1 MFKRFPHL
9 GPLGPLAIFALAA
22 VLLHISAFSGNPALA
37 GSRKVSFIRD
47 AEIENTIREYS
58 TPLFRAAGL
67 QPGNIKIYL
76 VKDNSL
82 NAFVAGGQRIF
93 INTGLLA
100 QSTSA
105 NQVIGVIA
113 HETGHI
119 EGGHL
124 SRSRNAMKKSSA
136 QALVAMLLGGAAVI
150 AGQGNVG
157 TALIMGGRSMST
169 SSFLRYSRTQ
179 EASAD
184 QAAFRILDA
193 TGQSARGMK
202 EFFKLM
208 EGQEAL
214 SAASQDPYMRTHPL
228 NQDRIKAVDDH
239 LARSPYSD
247 TPEPERVRYL
257 YARMKAKLYAYLNPL
272 DRTLRKYKKSDN
284 SIYSRYAR
292 AMAYY
297 RVAKLDVALP
307 LINGLIA
314 QYPNDPYFHELKGQM
329 LFENGRGTEALK
341 PYQAAARLLPTNSLI
356 RSELAQVQLE
366 MNDPALLPSAV
377 KNLKAAIA
385 KDPLS
390 PFIWNQLA
398 IAYGRMGKMGQSAL
412 AQAEG
417 AMLQGKKDAARYH
430 AGKAERLLPRGSIGW
445 LKAADIMQAAGKKK

>member
-1 MFKRFPHL
+1 MFKRFSHL
-9 GPLGPLAIFALAA
+9 GPSAIFVPLA
-22 VLLHISAFSGNPALA
+22 VLLQVTVFFSHPALA
-37 GSRKVSFIRD
+37 GGKKISFIRD

-67 QPGNIKIYL
+67 QPGDIKIYL
-76 VKDNSL
+76 IKDNSL

-93 INTGLLA
+93 INTGLLT

-105 NQVIGVIA
+105 NQLIGVIA

-136 QALVAMLLGGAAVI
+136 QALVAILLGGAAVI

-157 TALIMGGRSMST
+157 TALIMGGRSMGT
-169 SSFLRYSRTQ
+169 SSYLSYSRTQ

-202 EFFKLM
+202 EFFELM
-208 EGQEAL
+208 QEQDPG
-214 SAASQDPYMRTHPL
+214 SQDPYMRTHPL
-228 NQDRIKAVDDH
+228 NQDRINAVDDH

-247 TPEPERVRYL
+247 TPEPERFRYL

-272 DRTLRKYKKSDN
+272 DRTLRKYKVSDN
-284 SIYSRYAR
+284 SLYSRYAR
-292 AMAYY
+292 AVAYY
-297 RVAKLDVALP
+297 RKADLDVALP
-307 LINGLIA
+307 LIDGLIA
-314 QYPNDPYFHELKGQM
+314 QYPNDPYFRELKGQM
-329 LFENGRGTEALK
+329 LFENGRGAEALK
-341 PYQAAARLLPTNSLI
+341 PYEAAVGLLPTSSLI
-356 RSELAQVQLE
+356 RSELAQAQLE
-366 MNDPALLPSAV
+366 MNDPALLPSAT

-385 KDPLS
+385 RDPLS

-417 AMLQGKKDAARYH
+417 AMLQDKKDAARYH
-430 AGKAERLLPRGSIGW
+430 AGKAKRLLPRGSVGW
-445 LKAADIMQAAGKKK
+445 LKAADILQSAANKKKKR

>member
-9 GPLGPLAIFALAA
+9 RPLALFALAA
-22 VLLHISAFSGNPALA
+22 VLLHISAFFSHPALA
-37 GSRKVSFIRD
+37 GGRKISFIRD

-67 QPGNIKIYL
+67 QPGDIKIYL

-100 QSTSA
+100 QSTNA

-124 SRSRNAMKKSSA
+124 SRSRNAMKKASA
-136 QALVAMLLGGAAVI
+136 QSLVAMLLGGAAVI

-157 TALIMGGRSMST
+157 TALIMGGRSMGT
-169 SSFLRYSRTQ
+169 SSFLSYSRTQ

-202 EFFKLM
+202 EFFELM
-208 EGQEAL
+208 ERQEAL
-214 SAASQDPYMRTHPL
+214 NTGHQDSYMRTHPL

-239 LARSPYSD
+239 LARSPYSN
-247 TPEPERVRYL
+247 TPEPKRFRYL

-272 DRTLRKYKKSDN
+272 GQTLKKYKKSDN
-284 SIYSRYAR
+284 SLYSRYAR

-297 RVAKLDVALP
+297 RVADLGVALP
-307 LINGLIA
+307 LIDGLIA
-314 QYPNDPYFHELKGQM
+314 QYPNDPYFNELKGQM
-329 LFENGRGTEALK
+329 LFDNGRGAEALK
-341 PYQAAARLLPTNSLI
+341 PYEAAVRLLPTSALI
-356 RSELAQVQLE
+356 RSELAQAQLE
-366 MNDPALLPSAV
+366 MNDPALLPAAV
-377 KNLKAAIA
+377 KNLNAAIA
-385 KDPLS
+385 RDRRS
-390 PFIWNQLA
+390 PFVWNQLA
-398 IAYGRMGKMGQSAL
+398 IAYGRMGDMGQSAL

-417 AMLQGKKDAARYH
+417 AILQDKKSAARYH
-430 AGKAERLLPRGSIGW
+430 AGKAEKLLPRGSIGW
-445 LKAADIMQAAGKKK
+445 FKAADILQAASKK

>member
-1 MFKRFPHL
+1 M
-9 GPLGPLAIFALAA
+9 AMAV
-22 VLLHISAFSGNPALA
+22 VLLHIFAFFSHPALA
-37 GSRKVSFIRD
+37 GNKKVSFIRD

-67 QPGNIKIYL
+67 QPGDIKIYL

-93 INTGLLA
+93 INTGLLS

-105 NQVIGVIA
+105 NQLIGVIA

-119 EGGHL
+119 AGGHL
-124 SRSRNAMKKSSA
+124 SRSRNAMKKASA
-136 QALVAMLLGGAAVI
+136 QSLVAMLLGGAAVI

-157 TALIMGGRSMST
+157 TALIMGGQSMST

-202 EFFKLM
+202 EFFELM
-208 EGQEAL
+208 AGQELL
-214 SAASQDPYMRTHPL
+214 SAARQDPYMRTHPL
-228 NQDRIKAVDDH
+228 SQDRIKTVDEH
-239 LARSPYSD
+239 LARSPYSN
-247 TPEPERVRYL
+247 TPEPERFRYL

-272 DRTLRKYKKSDN
+272 DRTLKKYKKSDN

-292 AMAYY
+292 AVAYY
-297 RVAKLDVALP
+297 RAAKLDVALP

-314 QYPNDPYFHELKGQM
+314 QHPNDPYFHELKGQM
-329 LFENGRGTEALK
+329 LFENGRGAEALK
-341 PYQAAARLLPTNSLI
+341 PYEAAVRLLPASALI

-366 MNDPALLPSAV
+366 TNDPAILPSAV
-377 KNLKAAIA
+377 KNLNAAIA
-385 KDPLS
+385 KDPRS
-390 PFIWNQLA
+390 SFVWNQLA

-417 AMLQGKKDAARYH
+417 AILQDKNDAARYH
-430 AGKAERLLPRGSIGW
+430 AGKAKKLLPRGSIGW
-445 LKAADIMQAAGKKK
+445 LKASDILQAAGKKK